1 MRQRAI
7 KRAIKRAHELIAR
20 RPRARYQGIRPK
32 PEWGLFNFRC
42 HENCVEYLRTHP
54 GRGLRIAE
62 TVYLDE
68 GEPVLHYVVVDDRYL
83 EVTLGWRA
91 EQLEYY
97 LVRVLDERDH
107 ARIHS
112 EFNRSLADWTEE
124 FTSWFDR
131 RVLGIDRVL

>member
-7 KRAIKRAHELIAR
+7 NRAYERIAR
-20 RPRARYQGIRPK
+20 RLRARFQGIRPL
-32 PEWGLFNFRC
+32 PEQGLFNFRC

-54 GRGLRIAE
+54 HRGLRIAE
-62 TVYLDE
+62 TIYLDR
-68 GEPVLHYVVVDDRYL
+68 GTPILHYVVVDGDRYL

-97 LVRVLDERDH
+97 LIRVLDERDH
-107 ARIHS
+107 AHIHD
-112 EFNRSLADWTEE
+112 EFDRALTDWLHD

-131 RVLGIDRVL
+131 TILLVDRLL

>member
-7 KRAIKRAHELIAR
+7 KRAQERIAR
-20 RPRARYQGIRPK
+20 RLRARHQGIRPQ
-32 PEWGLFNFRC
+32 PEQGLFNFRC

-62 TVYLDE
+62 TIYLDE
-68 GEPVLHYVVVDDRYL
+68 GEPILHYVVVDGDRYL
-83 EVTLGWRA
+83 EVTLGWRT

-107 ARIHS
+107 TRIHS
-112 EFNRSLADWTEE
+112 EFNRSIADWTEE

-131 RVLGIDRVL
+131 RVLGIERAL

>member
-7 KRAIKRAHELIAR
+7 KRAQERIAR
-20 RPRARYQGIRPK
+20 RLRARHQGIRPV
-32 PEWGLFNFRC
+32 PEQGLFNFRC

-54 GRGLRIAE
+54 DRGLRIAE
-62 TVYLDE
+62 TVYLDG
-68 GEPVLHYVVVDDRYL
+68 GEPILHYVVVDGGRYL

-97 LVRVLDERDH
+97 LIRVLDERDH
-107 ARIHS
+107 TRIHS
-112 EFNRSLADWTEE
+112 EFDRSLTDWLHD

-131 RVLGIDRVL
+131 AILRVERVL

>member
-1 MRQRAI
+1 
-7 KRAIKRAHELIAR
+7 
-20 RPRARYQGIRPK
+20 
-32 PEWGLFNFRC
+32 
-42 HENCVEYLRTHP
+42 
-54 GRGLRIAE
+54 
-62 TVYLDE
+62 
-68 GEPVLHYVVVDDRYL
+68 VVDGDRYL

-112 EFNRSLADWTEE
+112 EFDRSLTDWLHD

-131 RVLGIDRVL
+131 RVLGIERVL

>member
-1 MRQRAI
+1 MKEKAI
-7 KRAIKRAHELIAR
+7 RSIHDKLKRYVRS
-20 RPRARYQGIRPK
+20 RYEMIRP
-32 PEWGLFNFRC
+32 EATLGLFNFRC

-54 GRGLRIAE
+54 DRGLRIAE
-62 TVYLDE
+62 TVYLDG
-68 GEPVLHYVVVDDRYL
+68 GEPILHYVVVDGDRYL

-97 LVRVLDERDH
+97 LIRVLDERDH

-112 EFNRSLADWTEE
+112 EFDRSLTDWLHD

-131 RVLGIDRVL
+131 AILRVEMVL

>member
-7 KRAIKRAHELIAR
+7 KRAQGRIAR
-20 RPRARYQGIRPK
+20 RLRARHQGIRPT
-32 PEWGLFNFRC
+32 PEAGLFNLRC

-54 GRGLRIAE
+54 DRGLRIAE

-68 GEPVLHYVVVDDRYL
+68 GEPVLHYVVVDGDRYL

-91 EQLEYY
+91 DQLEYY

-107 ARIHS
+107 PRIHS
-112 EFNRSLADWTEE
+112 EFTRSLDDWLHE

-131 RVLGIDRVL
+131 RVLGVGRVL